1 MGQAQCFDL
10 SGHVSG
16 KPKWQVGVWDLRV
29 AQLGL
34 PEQVF
39 DTRPTAF
46 VTTSD
51 GHQILLS
58 LCRNSLVRPQNSEDE
73 IGEKMLAQNSDFI
86 ACTRFEDAAIWLGQL
101 QEGLQMTLDAKVRRL

>member
-10 SGHVSG
+10 SGHASG
-16 KPKWQVGVWDLRV
+16 KPKRQVGVWDLRV

-39 DTRPTAF
+39 DIRPTAF

-58 LCRNSLVRPQNSEDE
+58 LCRNSLVRPQNFEDE
-73 IGEKMLAQNSDFI
+73 IGEKMLAQNSDV
-86 ACTRFEDAAIWLGQL
+86 CTRLEDAAIWLEQL
-101 QEGLQMTLDAKVRRL
+101 QEGFVGDPKR